1 MENFIRDYF
10 KAIEAH
16 KEALLCQIT
25 KAKEVQTLTI
35 KEQQGHLIK
44 RANEL
49 NQANRFAQNL
59 LEHGNDIE
67 ILTFI
72 GVLRNRFDFCQKP
85 QTSLQQINPQNLNK
99 LQFLRDVPATT
110 TSYQSDIPIY
120 GIVSRQTAPAGPLN
134 SK

>member
-120 GIVSRQTAPAGPLN
+120 GIVSRQTAPTGPLN